1 MHTGHHSPRLSHLF
15 WLVRRWS
22 LRHFASTFRWPQV
35 FSVRIRGSAAKVVH
49 PKWPRTKPL
58 FFVSVDVKR
67 CFDSVKQDKL
77 FEIISKALKE
87 EEYAVRR
94 FTTVI
99 ASDSK
104 LRRKFHREVG
114 SADDE
119 LSQFLDFVK
128 RVEDRFRNVIFGD
141 QAVFN
146 YEEREELLG
155 VRFFYLGGNSMLLKV
170 FATFLLHSL

>member
-1 MHTGHHSPRLSHLF
+1 M
-15 WLVRRWS
+15 
-22 LRHFASTFRWPQV
+22 
-35 FSVRIRGSAAKVVH
+35 VH
-49 PKWPRTKPL
+49 PGWPRTDPL

-99 ASDSK
+99 ASAGK

-114 SADDE
+114 PADDE

-128 RVEDRFRNVIFGD
+128 RVEGRFRNAVFGD

-146 YEEREELLG
+146 YEEREDLLG

-170 FATFLLHSL
+170 FATVVLHSPCAR